1 MLTWECSE
9 TVFVHASAQS
19 VWAVWADARKWP
31 VWNTQMKRVAFW
43 GALQEG
49 TKGMMQPLDGAAL
62 DIEITKVRPGKTF
75 TIEAKHPQGVV
86 LRFTHTFQRAQDGQP
101 ARITHH
107 VEFYGVLAP
116 WLGRTIGKTIKENL
130 RTVLL
135 QLSAQAQMREQAQT
149 LRAKKSRLPDSRL
162 PNSRLPRG
170 SGHSRFKPSSHH
182 S

>member
-9 TVFVHASAQS
+9 TVFVHASARS
-19 VWAVWADARKWP
+19 VWSVWSDARTWP
-31 VWNTQMKRVAFW
+31 VWNTQLKRMAFF

-49 TKGMMQPLDGAAL
+49 TKGMMQPLDESAL
-62 DIEITKVRPGKTF
+62 DIEITKVKRGKTF

-86 LRFTHTFQRAQDGQP
+86 LRFTHTFLRAEDGQP

-116 WLGRTIGKTIKENL
+116 WLGRTIGKTIKDNL

-135 QLSAQAQMREQAQT
+135 QLSAQAQTREQAQA
-149 LRAKKSRLPDSRL
+149 LRTRKSRLPRS
-162 PNSRLPRG
+162 
-170 SGHSRFKPSSHH
+170 SGHSRFKPSSQHA
-182 S
+182 